1 MLSGLACGTNDAGKV
16 KLYFLSFSL
25 QLFSDVVLHWSV
37 GTSLLD
43 SRAFIKVLIVKSV
56 FASGD
61 ED

>member
-1 MLSGLACGTNDAGKV
+1 M
-16 KLYFLSFSL
+16 
-25 QLFSDVVLHWSV
+25 QLFSDVVLHWGV

-61 ED
+61 KD